1 LTRKYLRDVVTK
13 DDDAANGE
21 LLARGDRAMRDRLVG
36 RNAIERETWSMDNA
50 SLSLLE
56 AALERERR
64 TMKRQELLRR
74 IWNAHRNS
82 EHTSSEPR
90 RPKRSKMLGPRRA
103 VASP

>member
-1 LTRKYLRDVVTK
+1 LTRKYLLDVVTK
-13 DDDAANGE
+13 DDDRAIGKS
-21 LLARGDRAMRDRLVG
+21 LVGSRDCAMRYRLTG
-36 RNAIERETWSMDNA
+36 RNAKERETWSMDNA

-56 AALERERR
+56 VALERERR

-74 IWNAHRNS
+74 IWIARRNS
-82 EHTSSEPR
+82 EHTSSEP

>member
-74 IWNAHRNS
+74 IWIAHRSS
-82 EHTSSEPR
+82 EHKSSEPSR
-90 RPKRSKMLGPRRA
+90 AKRSKMLGPRPV
-103 VASP
+103 VASS